1 MSARVFI
8 HPRCLSGP
16 AAGALYAGF
25 EERGMNLGGLVIFP
39 VPPKQVA
46 HELVRHIAEADGRTT
61 YERMDGVQFDHYS
74 LPMDAA

>member
-16 AAGALYAGF
+16 AAGALYAGL
-25 EERGMNLGGLVIFP
+25 EGRGMNLEGLVIFP

-46 HELVRHIAEADGRTT
+46 HELVRQIACTEGHST
-61 YERMDGVQFDHYS
+61 YERMDGSQFDHYS
-74 LPMDAA
+74 TPMAGA